1 MSIIMVYK
9 WIKMVWKYFYTYV
22 FFKLQN
28 MLQMCIDGEPS
39 LYLVQPEDSITLQYV
54 GEVYD
59 A

>member
-1 MSIIMVYK
+1 MFVR
-9 WIKMVWKYFYTYV
+9 
-22 FFKLQN
+22 LQN

-39 LYLVQPEDSITLQYV
+39 LYLVQPEDSSTLQYV

>member
-1 MSIIMVYK
+1 MFVR
-9 WIKMVWKYFYTYV
+9 
-22 FFKLQN
+22 LQN
-28 MLQMCIDGEPS
+28 VLQMYIDGEPS

>member
-1 MSIIMVYK
+1 MTVHK
-9 WIKMVWKYFYTYV
+9 GIKNGLKI
-22 FFKLQN
+22 FFKQMFLRLQN

-39 LYLVQPEDSITLQYV
+39 LYLVQPEDSSTLQYV